1 MLCPHF
7 HTRQEQRACFY
18 EVLASRGPTIDDG
31 VASSSCNRI
40 TTTGPLPAAWGTLVM
55 AGH

>member
-1 MLCPHF
+1 MLCPHL

-18 EVLASRGPTIDDG
+18 EVLASRGPIIDDG